1 MSLALECESCGRP
14 MAAKED
20 HGGQDP
26 DNPYCIHC
34 TDLKGKLLPF
44 EKMFEEEVASVIQA
58 RWMTRE
64 QAEKSV
70 LDQMAKMPAWRDK
83 VEKMPKPQ

>member
-1 MSLALECESCGRP
+1 MSLASACESCGRP
-14 MAAKED
+14 MAAKAD

-34 TDLKGKLLPF
+34 TDLKGKLVSF
-44 EKMFEEEVASVIQA
+44 EKMFEEEVTSTIQT
-58 RWMTRE
+58 RSMTRE
-64 QAEKSV
+64 AAEKSV

-83 VEKMPKPQ
+83 VEKMLKPQ